1 MVFINIPFVVENK
14 NIDTE
19 IVIEALKSLDISEDA
34 KYEAF
39 QSIYNRKPRGVR
51 FSDGDLNKALLL
63 ENALGKL
70 GIPYRQTEES
80 EHLLG
85 DTVVS

>member
-1 MVFINIPFVVENK
+1 MVFINIPFVAENK

-19 IVIEALKSLDISEDA
+19 IVIGALTPLDISEDA
-34 KYEAF
+34 KHEAF
-39 QSIYNRKPRGVR
+39 QSIYNRRPRGVL
-51 FSDGDLNKALLL
+51 FAEADLSKALLL
-63 ENALGKL
+63 ENALRKL

-85 DTVVS
+85 DTIVS

>member
-1 MVFINIPFVVENK
+1 MVFINIPFVAENK

-19 IVIEALKSLDISEDA
+19 IVINALKPLDISEDA
-34 KYEAF
+34 KYTAF
-39 QSIYNRKPRGVR
+39 QSIYNRRPRGVL
-51 FSDGDLNKALLL
+51 FAENDLDKALQL

-70 GIPYRQTEES
+70 GVPYRQTEES

-85 DTVVS
+85 DTAN

>member
-1 MVFINIPFVVENK
+1 MVFINIPFVAENK

-19 IVIEALKSLDISEDA
+19 IVIKALTALDISEDA
-34 KYEAF
+34 KHDAF
-39 QSIYNRKPRGVR
+39 QSIYNRKPRGVT
-51 FSDGDLNKALLL
+51 FAEGDLEKARQL

-80 EHLLG
+80 EYLFG
-85 DTVVS
+85 D

>member
-19 IVIEALKSLDISEDA
+19 LVIKALNSLDISEDA

-39 QSIYNRKPRGVR
+39 QSIYNRKPRGVL
-51 FSDGDLNKALLL
+51 FSDNDLTKALQL

-80 EHLLG
+80 EHLIC

>member
-1 MVFINIPFVVENK
+1 MVFINIPFVAENK
-14 NIDTE
+14 TIETE
-19 IVIEALKSLDISEDA
+19 IVIKALKSIDIGEDA

-39 QSIYNRKPRGVR
+39 QSIYNRKPRGV
-51 FSDGDLNKALLL
+51 FFAEGDLSKALLL

-85 DTVVS
+85 DSVVS

>member
-19 IVIEALKSLDISEDA
+19 IVIKALKSLDISENA
-34 KYEAF
+34 RYEAF
-39 QSIYNRKPRGVR
+39 QSIYNRRPRGVL
-51 FSDGDLNKALLL
+51 FAEGDLDKAVLL
-63 ENALGKL
+63 ENALRKL

>member
-1 MVFINIPFVVENK
+1 MVFINIPFVAENK

-19 IVIEALKSLDISEDA
+19 IVIKALKSLDISEDA

-39 QSIYNRKPRGVR
+39 QSIYNRKPRGVS
-51 FSDGDLNKALLL
+51 FAEGDSGKALLL

-70 GIPYRQTEES
+70 GIPYRETEES
-80 EHLLG
+80 EHLLC
-85 DTVVS
+85 DSTAS

>member
-14 NIDTE
+14 SIDTE
-19 IVIEALKSLDISEDA
+19 IVISALKSLDISEDA

-39 QSIYNRKPRGVR
+39 QSIYYRKPRGVW
-51 FSDGDLNKALLL
+51 FSDGDLKKALLL

-70 GIPYRQTEES
+70 GVPYRQTEES
-80 EHLLG
+80 EHSIC

>member
-14 NIDTE
+14 NIGTE
-19 IVIEALKSLDISEDA
+19 NVIKALSSLDISEDA

-39 QSIYNRKPRGVR
+39 QSIYNRKPRGVL
-51 FSDGDLNKALLL
+51 FSDGELNKALLL
-63 ENALGKL
+63 ENALRKL
-70 GIPYRQTEES
+70 GIPYRQTEEC
-80 EHLLG
+80 EHLLC

>member
-1 MVFINIPFVVENK
+1 MVFINIPFVAENK

-19 IVIEALKSLDISEDA
+19 IVIKALSSLDISEDA
-34 KYEAF
+34 KHDAF
-39 QSIYNRKPRGVR
+39 QSIYNRRPRGVT
-51 FSDGDLNKALLL
+51 FAESDLDKARQL

-80 EHLLG
+80 EYLFG
-85 DTVVS
+85 D

>member
-19 IVIEALKSLDISEDA
+19 IVIKALRELDISEDA

-39 QSIYNRKPRGVR
+39 ESIYNRKPRGVL

-63 ENALGKL
+63 ENALRKL

-80 EHLLG
+80 EHLLC

>member
-1 MVFINIPFVVENK
+1 MVFINIPFVAENK

-19 IVIEALKSLDISEDA
+19 IVIKALSSLDISEDA
-34 KYEAF
+34 KHDAF
-39 QSIYNRKPRGVR
+39 QSIYNRRPRGVT
-51 FSDGDLNKALLL
+51 FADSDLNKALLL

-80 EHLLG
+80 EYLFG
-85 DTVVS
+85 D

>member
-51 FSDGDLNKALLL
+51 FSDGDLSKALLL

-80 EHLLG
+80 EYLLG
-85 DTVVS
+85 DSVVS

>member
-1 MVFINIPFVVENK
+1 MVFINIPFVAENK
-14 NIDTE
+14 SIETE
-19 IVIEALKSLDISEDA
+19 VVIKVLKSLDISEDA

-51 FSDGDLNKALLL
+51 FSDGDLSKALLL

-85 DTVVS
+85 DKAV

>member
-19 IVIEALKSLDISEDA
+19 TVIEALKTLDISEDA

-39 QSIYNRKPRGVR
+39 QSIYNRKPRGVP
-51 FSDGDLNKALLL
+51 FAETDSDKALLL
-63 ENALGKL
+63 ENALRKL
-70 GIPYRQTEES
+70 GIPFRQTEES

-85 DTVVS
+85 DTLTP